1 MKFSKVLILDFG
13 SQVTK
18 LIARNIR
25 ELNVYCE
32 IIPYKTSYKKILD
45 ENPDCIILSGSPAS
59 IHDKKAPIFDKELL
73 NSKIPILGIC
83 YGAQLLSKL
92 FNSDVKKSK
101 IREFI
106 YKKNRSIAIPLG
118 AVNKYFKIKKAEE
131 AMLEELGRNPTP
143 KEISKKI
150 GIAETQIINLKQS
163 MTDSSSL
170 DQNLSSSNEEDLTLA
185 DLIKD
190 DSQDFVE
197 DIESSELN
205 DELLECVNNLNEREK
220 YIVSHRFG
228 LFGSTIKTL
237 DEIGREHKLTKERV
251 RQIQEASLSKIK
263 LALDT
268 GKQVSQ
274 KNSNLLCSETE
285 HRKEV
290 KANRHKLQKVVKRV
304 KKSAE
309 QEEYWDSLKGER
321 FNLSSI

>member
-1 MKFSKVLILDFG
+1 MQNNTLQKYLNEVSEKETLTAEEEMNLSSLNKDEARTKLVESNLKLVIYIAKQYKSSVNDLEDLIAEGNCGLMIAAERYDFSKGNKFSTFAAFYV
-13 SQVTK
+13 
-18 LIARNIR
+18 
-25 ELNVYCE
+25 
-32 IIPYKTSYKKILD
+32 
-45 ENPDCIILSGSPAS
+45 
-59 IHDKKAPIFDKELL
+59 
-73 NSKIPILGIC
+73 
-83 YGAQLLSKL
+83 
-92 FNSDVKKSK
+92 KSK

-205 DELLECVNNLNEREK
+205 DALLECVNNLNEREK

>member
-1 MKFSKVLILDFG
+1 MQNNTLQKYLNEVSEKETLTAEEEMNLSSLNKDEARTKLVESNLKLVIYIAKQYKSSVNDLEDLIAEGNCGLMIAAERYDFSKGNKFSTFAAFYV
-13 SQVTK
+13 
-18 LIARNIR
+18 
-25 ELNVYCE
+25 
-32 IIPYKTSYKKILD
+32 
-45 ENPDCIILSGSPAS
+45 
-59 IHDKKAPIFDKELL
+59 
-73 NSKIPILGIC
+73 
-83 YGAQLLSKL
+83 
-92 FNSDVKKSK
+92 KSK